1 MSPALRFQTAIATL
15 RRAAFGAPQRLGLT
29 ASLPRPRD
37 PRLVEHVRQLEL
49 AWQAAQSPAVRA
61 RIAKTATAIAE
72 ELGRRNAL
80 VQMPG
85 DILDE
90 MKTTHAIIEQ
100 LGRDV
105 AGAGTAVPATFR
117 SGWQAFAAEWRRFYD
132 EHQSWLSRTWYASY
146 EKTLEYRKRAADWR
160 HKLEQLGGQTTAP
173 PDDPPRPLGAVGA
186 VTMPWRELAIAGGA
200 LAGGLL
206 LLSVVKR

>member
-1 MSPALRFQTAIATL
+1 MSPAVRYQAAIAAL
-15 RRAAFGAPQRLGLT
+15 RGAAFGAPHALGLS
-29 ASLPRPRD
+29 AARPRD
-37 PRLVEHVRQLEL
+37 PRLVEEVRQLEL
-49 AWQAAQSPAVRA
+49 AWRAAQSAAQRA
-61 RIAKTATAIAE
+61 RIAEAAAE
-72 ELGRRNAL
+72 RAHELRGRNAV

-105 AGAGTAVPATFR
+105 AGAAVAVPATFR
-117 SGWQAFAAEWRRFYD
+117 SGWQAFAEEWRRFYD
-132 EHQSWLSRTWYASY
+132 EHQSWWSRTWYASY

-160 HKLEQLGGQTTAP
+160 RKLEQLGGQTTAP
-173 PDDPPRPLGAVGA
+173 PDEPPRPVGMGAGSA
-186 VTMPWRELAIAGGA
+186 APWRELAIAGGA

>member
-1 MSPALRFQTAIATL
+1 MSSALRFQAAIATL
-15 RRAAFGAPQRLGLT
+15 RAAAFGAPQALGLS
-29 ASLPRPRD
+29 AALPRD
-37 PRLVEHVRQLEL
+37 PRLIEQLRQLERK
-49 AWQAAQSPAVRA
+49 WQAARGPTERA
-61 RIAKTATAIAE
+61 RLAEAATAIAAAR
-72 ELGRRNAL
+72 GRRNAL

-105 AGAGTAVPATFR
+105 AGAAVAVPATFR

-132 EHQSWLSRTWYASY
+132 DHQSWLSRTWYASY

-160 HKLEQLGGQTTAP
+160 RKLEQLGGQATAP
-173 PDDPPRPLGAVGA
+173 PDDPPRPVGGGSSA
-186 VTMPWRELAIAGGA
+186 GPTAPWRELAIAGGA